1 MLVLRDKL
9 SNVICAKKVSKER
22 YLNQLS
28 IDLDLEYMQM
38 TSISSIH
45 SIKNVP
51 NWVAPKSEI
60 R

>member
-9 SNVICAKKVSKER
+9 SNVICAKKVSNKR
-22 YLNQLS
+22 YLNHLS

-45 SIKNVP
+45 NIKNVP
-51 NWVAPKSEI
+51 NWVAPKPEI